1 MSSALRRRLCFWL
14 LQFMA
19 DFQFVCLATILPRTT
34 RSAVTLTKWKV
45 RLAVPLDVTEASF
58 LRNADKYAIE
68 NRVTSRENLM
78 WSFLCSCVCCSC
90 YPYLLLL
97 FSSYCCCCCLPC
109 HWHLLR
115 TFVAIDFLCVFE
127 VVQLAAL
134 ISRQRFFFTSCL
146 ARRYSIF
153 WQLLNHFLPLFFL
166 AHSDYH
172 VRVCVCAWH
181 TFWYINVVAA
191 AVK

>member
-34 RSAVTLTKWKV
+34 RSVATLTKWKV
-45 RLAVPLDVTEASF
+45 RLAAPLDVTEASF

-78 WSFLCSCVCCSC
+78 WSFLCSFVCCSC

-134 ISRQRFFFTSCL
+134 ISRQRFF
-146 ARRYSIF
+146 
-153 WQLLNHFLPLFFL
+153 HFLPCASLFDFLAASSSFSSSFFL

-172 VRVCVCAWH
+172 VRVWECGCVTH
-181 TFWYINVVAA
+181 IWYINVVAA